1 MINRIL
7 LMDSFRTF
15 KRVFVS
21 LLRDPAV
28 RPTHLLSLAL
38 LHIRLRGDLW
48 RFRMLIT
55 HNLSRAT
62 WRDPWA
68 KSESMIFKISTLGLS
83 WANNIAVLPS
93 ILPAKNESR
102 PRQPIMT
109 LRCRNAQISKSIRLP
124 RPKRFSL
131 ITTRKLRV
139 SKSHH
144 SVSSHTQSMPAKK
157 SSCPP
162 APFKALNSSCS
173 QESAPKTP

>member
-1 MINRIL
+1 
-7 LMDSFRTF
+7 
-15 KRVFVS
+15 
-21 LLRDPAV
+21 
-28 RPTHLLSLAL
+28 
-38 LHIRLRGDLW
+38 
-48 RFRMLIT
+48 MLIT

-68 KSESMIFKISTLGLS
+68 KSESMIFKISILGLS

-139 SKSHH
+139 SESHH